1 MAWPSLA
8 FQLALS
14 STYVMALSVPPQS
27 DIFLL
32 LASRSVWVGRLLKL
46 LAGIVAFGVAMV
58 NSESGSG
65 GGSMNR
71 LVPTVGFTSS
81 GGCPNWVWGSSNW
94 KPVK

>member
-1 MAWPSLA
+1 MDWPNFV
-8 FQLALS
+8 FQLALL

-32 LASRSVWVGRLLKL
+32 LASRRVWVGRLLKL
-46 LAGIVAFGVAMV
+46 LAGIVAFGVAMSS
-58 NSESGSG
+58 SESGIG

-94 KPVK
+94 KPVR